1 MREAVDVALIPL
13 LRQYAD
19 IADAGGKSHWATA
32 MRRAVGDI
40 TAAAAD
46 LEKARAEAHAA
57 VTEAAALE
65 IERDALRARVAG
77 LEASGKLLQQAHS
90 AVLRSLQKQAPC
102 FADTD
107 RLDAMEKQTW
117 TVGHY
122 ASGRYFVH
130 LGLINGKQCET
141 TGSALRIAIDE
152 ARALLAPSSEETK

>member
-1 MREAVDVALIPL
+1 MPLRKAMERAFNLGQTYWQQADHEFTSQQRKADVTQQTF
-13 LRQYAD
+13 RD
-19 IADAGGKSHWATA
+19 FADATCAQYDGSL
-32 MRRAVGDI
+32 
-40 TAAAAD
+40 TAA
-46 LEKARAEAHAA
+46 EA
-57 VTEAAALE
+57 
-65 IERDALRARVAG
+65 ERDALRARVAG
-77 LEASGKLLQQAHS
+77 LEASEKLLQQAHS

-107 RLDAMEKQTW
+107 RLDAMEKQSW